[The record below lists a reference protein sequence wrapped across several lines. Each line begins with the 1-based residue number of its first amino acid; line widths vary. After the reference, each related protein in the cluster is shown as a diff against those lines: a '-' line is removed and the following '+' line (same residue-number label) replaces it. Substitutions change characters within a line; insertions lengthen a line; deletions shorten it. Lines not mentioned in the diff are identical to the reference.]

1 MLICHSEVAGLF
13 FLSMNRR
20 LGHGALISSHGRH
33 ARRPGDAMVE
43 VKVRAV
49 AQSWIEGTRLQAR
62 TVIGE
67 RVAPVQWQAPAA
79 GVERRRYGCA
89 CGRPGE
95 GSRRIDLVEDGGRC
109 PGIRLCNAHTRMHGV
124 RESCFLGPR
133 RESPLQLRIS
143 SWRRGAVARRGRL
156 YGGPD
161 RANSRD
167 ALLRIHL
174 RVVVPTLPQWT
185 MFRHQTN

>member
-1 MLICHSEVAGLF
+1 
-13 FLSMNRR
+13 
-20 LGHGALISSHGRH
+20 
-33 ARRPGDAMVE
+33 MVE

-67 RVAPVQWQAPAA
+67 RVSPVQWQAPAA
-79 GVERRRYGCA
+79 GVERLRYGCA

-143 SWRRGAVARRGRL
+143 SWRRGAVAPWRVVADCTGARIARAAATRYFASIYALSCPRCPNGRCSGIRRT
-156 YGGPD
+156 
-161 RANSRD
+161 SHSS
-167 ALLRIHL
+167 RIH
-174 RVVVPTLPQWT
+174 RG
-185 MFRHQTN
+185 